1 MSRVDAATARRL
13 DEAHNSG
20 PLAIAE
26 LGFYERSRTTLARYG
41 EDCLGDALF
50 EAVRSMPT
58 RERRDRACSYLLG
71 RFNATEILSLPAPR
85 HRLIPVFV
93 HLHLD
98 VYRRK
103 SGCTDEEATRLG
115 MLLALLLHHSSVH
128 VTLADGSRSSSLSR
142 EWSAPATTVRE
153 PGSCAPSQRRSTSR
167 SWALPSLRT
176 RRSQSLCSMIRSRGG
191 RIAARHAGAT
201 VSATTHPALS
211 RARMP
216 IRCPSGR

>member
-1 MSRVDAATARRL
+1 MERVDAQAARQL

-20 PLAIAE
+20 PLAIADVA
-26 LGFYERSRTTLARYG
+26 FYERSHTTLAQYG
-41 EDCLGDALF
+41 EDCLGDAVC
-50 EAVRSMPT
+50 EVIRNMPT
-58 RERRDRACSYLLG
+58 RARRDCACSHLLG
-71 RFNATEILSLPAPR
+71 RYNTIEFDSLPAPR

-93 HLHLD
+93 HLHIG
-98 VYRRK
+98 VYLCY

-176 RRSQSLCSMIRSRGG
+176 RRSQSLSMIS
-191 RIAARHAGAT
+191 
-201 VSATTHPALS
+201 
-211 RARMP
+211 
-216 IRCPSGR
+216 